1 MNIKL
6 EELENIMKNE
16 YVKDKVEVILQ
27 DFKKDNEKVYLRAQ
41 ALLEFLNVKIL
52 TKHFKMELPDF
63 DIIRIAEI
71 YRNVDKDL
79 FEIMVSVNGEYN
91 IVNTSEVSDRD
102 IVTLLYN
109 IDSVVEIINKKYPN
123 VI

>member
-71 YRNVDKDL
+71 YRNFDKDL

-91 IVNTSEVSDRD
+91 IVNTSEISDRD

>member
-16 YVKDKVEVILQ
+16 YVKDKVEVILH

-91 IVNTSEVSDRD
+91 IVNTSEISDRD

>member
-91 IVNTSEVSDRD
+91 IVNTSEISDRD

>member
-71 YRNVDKDL
+71 YRNIDKDL

-91 IVNTSEVSDRD
+91 IVNTSEISDRD

>member
-1 MNIKL
+1 M
-6 EELENIMKNE
+6 
-16 YVKDKVEVILQ
+16 
-27 DFKKDNEKVYLRAQ
+27 RAQ

-91 IVNTSEVSDRD
+91 IVNTSEISDRD

-123 VI
+123 VILKKGKKDE

>member
-91 IVNTSEVSDRD
+91 IVNTSEISDRD
-102 IVTLLYN
+102 SVTLLYN

>member
-6 EELENIMKNE
+6 EELENIVKNE

-63 DIIRIAEI
+63 DIIRIE
-71 YRNVDKDL
+71 
-79 FEIMVSVNGEYN
+79 
-91 IVNTSEVSDRD
+91 D
-102 IVTLLYN
+102 IEWRYCYGN
-109 IDSVVEIINKKYPN
+109 
-123 VI
+123 